1 MVIVLSQIR
10 VMGKGAGTRH
20 ETAFGG
26 MLFTAG
32 GTGKQQRR
40 HPSLLGNSFLGPPW
54 MAVREAG
61 WVGVQKP
68 RNRPSRT
75 NCVPSGPAVVKI
87 PHCCVHTTPVA
98 EIPQCWLFALRIIY
112 IMLNIGCTALPSSGL
127 YFTVPIRTNSIS
139 YQTIAIS

>member
-1 MVIVLSQIR
+1 
-10 VMGKGAGTRH
+10 MGKGAGTRH

-61 WVGVQKP
+61 LVGIWQPGERTENRSGHIKKSHKELNLLPVCCPLRVHFTAFSPKAQK
-68 RNRPSRT
+68 S
-75 NCVPSGPAVVKI
+75 
-87 PHCCVHTTPVA
+87 
-98 EIPQCWLFALRIIY
+98 LL
-112 IMLNIGCTALPSSGL
+112 L
-127 YFTVPIRTNSIS
+127 YKVLKYRCLEEG
-139 YQTIAIS
+139 